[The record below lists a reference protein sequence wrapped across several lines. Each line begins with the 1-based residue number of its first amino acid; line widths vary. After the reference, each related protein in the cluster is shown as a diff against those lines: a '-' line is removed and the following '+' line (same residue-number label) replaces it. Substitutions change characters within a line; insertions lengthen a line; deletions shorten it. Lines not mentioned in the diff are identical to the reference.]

1 MGRYAGWI
9 ALHSGLAGGADV
21 ILIPEI
27 PYRIESVIEK
37 VKARQA
43 QGKQFSIIV
52 VAEGSKPVGGKMT
65 VARLVKNSFEQVR
78 LGGVGNKLADEI
90 EAKTG
95 IEARCTILG
104 YLQRGGSPTAFD
116 RVLSTR
122 YGSAAVEACLAGA
135 YNVMVALSSGEI
147 VRIPIEE
154 VAGKPH
160 QVPLDSDLI
169 RAGRNLGIS
178 FGD

>member
-1 MGRYAGWI
+1 
-9 ALHSGLAGGADV
+9 
-21 ILIPEI
+21 
-27 PYRIESVIEK
+27 
-37 VKARQA
+37 
-43 QGKQFSIIV
+43 
-52 VAEGSKPVGGKMT
+52 MT

-160 QVPLDSDLI
+160 QVPLDSGSYQGREEPWDFLWGLTSMK
-169 RAGRNLGIS
+169 RAAVHVGSS
-178 FGD
+178 FSCLKGMKKRLWRPS

>member
-1 MGRYAGWI
+1 M
-9 ALHSGLAGGADV
+9 
-21 ILIPEI
+21 
-27 PYRIESVIEK
+27 
-37 VKARQA
+37 
-43 QGKQFSIIV
+43 
-52 VAEGSKPVGGKMT
+52 
-65 VARLVKNSFEQVR
+65 R

-154 VAGKPH
+154 VAGK
-160 QVPLDSDLI
+160 LI
-169 RAGRNLGIS
+169 RYRLIRILSGREEPWDFLWGLTS
-178 FGD
+178 MKELQCMLAALHA